1 MQDTTPEFRRLM
13 LERLLRLA
21 PHERVRLC
29 TEMFETAR
37 QLIEAS
43 LPQGLD
49 PVARRRRVA
58 ERLYGELARRA
69 FAGVSG
75 GDPDALG
82 VDAASRNP
90 GSSPG
95 TTG

>member
-13 LERLLRLA
+13 SERLLRLA

-29 TEMFETAR
+29 AEMFETAR

-43 LPQGLD
+43 LPPGLD
-49 PVARRRRVA
+49 PVARRRRLG

-75 GDPDALG
+75 SDPPG
-82 VDAASRNP
+82 
-90 GSSPG
+90 GSSM
-95 TTG
+95 